1 MTVRIVSAL
10 LLLPVLLGLVYWDL
24 WATAALVAV
33 SVFAGL
39 RELYAGFAFAGY
51 QPRRRFGIGL
61 ALSFCLA
68 AVLQTWLPFD
78 VPAMVFALGLIFSLT
93 YELLPRH
100 REAVLTNWALTF
112 AGACYVGGL
121 LSYYI
126 QLRDLGAPLQ
136 PALLGFLQVP
146 PGAAWVY
153 MVLAITW
160 MQDSAAY
167 FAGRSFG
174 RHKMSPY
181 ISPNKTWEGAAGGLV
196 GAVAAAG
203 LAAWLLGLPIA
214 LPGALLLGAVGGVIG
229 PFGDLVES
237 LIKRQVGVKDAGNLI
252 PGHGGILDRMDSM
265 LFTAPA
271 LYYLI
276 LLLTVQGR

>member
-1 MTVRIVSAL
+1 LVLRVVSAL
-10 LLLPVLLGLVYWDL
+10 VLLPVLLGLVYWSI
-24 WATAALVAV
+24 WATAALVAA

-39 RELYAGFAFAGY
+39 RELYAGFAHAGHH
-51 QPRRRFGIGL
+51 PRRRFGIGL
-61 ALSFCLA
+61 ALGFCLA
-68 AVLQTWLPFD
+68 AVLQGRLPFD
-78 VPAMVFALGLIFSLT
+78 LPAMVFALGLLCSLT

-112 AGACYVGGL
+112 AGACYIGGL

-126 QLRDLGAPLQ
+126 QLRDLSAPLQ
-136 PALLGFLQVP
+136 AAPLAFLQVP
-146 PGAAWVY
+146 AGAAWVY

-160 MQDSAAY
+160 IQDSAAY
-167 FAGRSFG
+167 FTGRSLG
-174 RHKMSPY
+174 RHKMAPY
-181 ISPNKTWEGAAGGLV
+181 ISPNKTWEGAAGGLL
-196 GAVAAAG
+196 GATAAAA
-203 LAAWLLGLPIA
+203 LSAWLLGLPIA
-214 LPGALLLGAVGGVIG
+214 LPAALLLGAVGGVIG

-276 LLLTVQGR
+276 LLLTV